1 MHKTELLL
9 AAAAAKKV
17 AWSALFLTGVGKA
30 PLQPNNNNQVSSH
43 SKVLVSLLEAV
54 RKQARVIK

>member
-1 MHKTELLL
+1 MHKIELLL
-9 AAAAAKKV
+9 VAVAKKV

-54 RKQARVIK
+54 RKQARIIK

>member
-9 AAAAAKKV
+9 VAAVAAKKV

-54 RKQARVIK
+54 RK

>member
-9 AAAAAKKV
+9 VAAKKV
-17 AWSALFLTGVGKA
+17 ALSALFLTGVGKA

-54 RKQARVIK
+54 RK

>member
-9 AAAAAKKV
+9 VAAVAKKV

-54 RKQARVIK
+54 RKQARIIK